1 MAFFKNKRVLGL
13 LVGAVLTLVLIIS
26 APIKQSKTTF
36 VTVPTQSYTQQE
48 GYVTMKAKELK
59 VKATAYANDPIS
71 YMGTKPQVMKTIAV
85 DPSIIPLGSKVY
97 IPEFNK
103 LFIAEDTGGKIK
115 GNRIDIYMQTEY
127 QCKQWGIK
135 DITIYILED

>member
-59 VKATAYANDPIS
+59 VKATAYANDPIT

-103 LFIAEDTGGKIK
+103 VFIAEDTGGKIK

>member
-13 LVGAVLTLVLIIS
+13 LVGAFLTLVLIIS

-59 VKATAYANDPIS
+59 VKATAYANDPIT

-103 LFIAEDTGGKIK
+103 VFIAEDTGGKIK

>member
-48 GYVTMKAKELK
+48 GYMTMKAKELK
-59 VKATAYANDPIS
+59 VKATAYANDPIT

-103 LFIAEDTGGKIK
+103 VFIAEDTGGKIK